1 MARLTTLLVAGAIAL
16 VLCLS
21 ACGVAFTDDGPYTQQ
36 TRTVGDFARVE
47 VHGSADVVVRR
58 GWGGVVT
65 VKGGRHRV
73 DDVITRVAD
82 DTLVIEGRD
91 SSGTIDLGDGNVT
104 VVARTPSLSG
114 ARIDG
119 SGDLTL
125 PELGGRRLEIE
136 VNGSGDVRADG
147 RVDRIDAEVDGS
159 GDLDLR
165 ELRAGSASLDLA
177 GSGDADVDA
186 ARRLDV
192 AIHGSGDVRYSGDP
206 QLRQRVEGSGNV
218 ERG

>member
-1 MARLTTLLVAGAIAL
+1 MLRLLTILTAGAVAL
-16 VLCLS
+16 VLGLS
-21 ACGVAFTDDGPYTQQ
+21 ACGVAFVDDGPYTEQ
-36 TRTVGDFARVE
+36 TRTVGDFDRVE

-65 VKGGRHRV
+65 VKGGRNRV

-82 DTLVIEGRD
+82 GTLVIEGRD
-91 SSGTIDLGDGNVT
+91 SSGEIDLDDGHVT
-104 VVARTPSLSG
+104 VVARAPSLAG
-114 ARIDG
+114 ARVDG

-125 PELGGRRLEIE
+125 PELGGPRLQLE

-147 RVDRIDAEVDGS
+147 RVGRLDAEVDGS
-159 GDLDLR
+159 GDLDLHD
-165 ELRAGSASLDLA
+165 LRAGSASLDLA

-192 AIHGSGDVRYSGDP
+192 AIHGSGDVHYAGDP
-206 QLRQRVEGSGNV
+206 RLRQQVEGSGSV
-218 ERG
+218 EPD